1 MTLTFFTVIA
11 FPGAKSKK
19 AWRKFLA
26 SNSAP
31 LTPCTRPEDY
41 IDLPHGTRTGP
52 IERRFRGQE
61 RLTRLRNL
69 KKEFD
74 PQGRFTREFL

>member
-1 MTLTFFTVIA
+1 MFHSHCLSWCQEQESLEKVFGFEQRAIDTMRL
-11 FPGAKSKK
+11 G
-19 AWRKFLA
+19 
-26 SNSAP
+26 
-31 LTPCTRPEDY
+31 TRPEDY
-41 IDLPHGTRTGP
+41 VDLPHGTRTGP

-61 RLTRLRNL
+61 TLTRLRSL